1 MPARCEKS
9 RNRGLPGDTPTPG
22 RRYVALAGGGEDHG
36 RKGKR
41 THQSPARGRLPGWWQ
56 DHPAPA
62 FDFFG
67 GPLEHHGHRQRVRRP
82 GDRRIPPS
90 GDSSDVVELTS
101 GCICCTLVLDLERT
115 LLAVPER
122 FSPRRIFIEAPGVAD
137 PQGIRSA
144 PGFKGLRGRVSL
156 YRAVTVLDVKLWR
169 ARPMLGRVFWAPN
182 ASPGF
187 STPCLSGFSASR
199 AGSDSPKKRASATTW
214 GGRPAGPTWE
224 TLGTRNWPSWPG
236 TRTPGPCWNGWSRAG
251 SGLRF
256 PNPPSPES
264 GSRKRRRTHSR
275 RKARFPASAPDRFW
289 HLPPDSRRPD
299 SAVVSSPHS

>member
-1 MPARCEKS
+1 MAEKE
-9 RNRGLPGDTPTPG
+9 NEPIKALL
-22 RRYVALAGGGEDHG
+22 VAGFLGGGKTTLLRHLLTSSEDLSN
-36 RKGKR
+36 
-41 THQSPARGRLPGWWQ
+41 TMVIVNE
-56 DHPAPA
+56 
-62 FDFFG
+62 FG
-67 GPLEHHGHRQRVRRP
+67 DLGIDGSFLQ
-82 GDRRIPPS
+82 